1 MKINQA
7 KAYLSRAYCLEQ
19 QVQSKLAQLEALR
32 SLACRM
38 TASFDRTPVSNTL
51 NTTSMQD
58 TIIRITEAEEELNK
72 KIDEL
77 VAMKVEISH
86 TIDRVRDVQLR
97 LLLEK
102 RYLLFLSWPQIAED
116 LMISD
121 RWLQKRHDDA
131 LAAVRKVLVAS
142 GEMVKIGK
150 TAKTS

>member
-1 MKINQA
+1 MNA
-7 KAYLSRAYCLEQ
+7 KEYLSGAWYIER
-19 QVQSKLAQLEALR
+19 QVQSKLEQIEALK

-38 TASFDRTPVSNTL
+38 TASFDQEVVSHSVD
-51 NTTSMQD
+51 TTSMQD
-58 TIIRITEAEEELNK
+58 TIIRIMEAEEELNK

-131 LAAVRKVLVAS
+131 LAAVRKVLGS
-142 GEMVKIGK
+142 NGEMVKFGK